1 MYLHH
6 AQRQYLSST
15 GLCTLLFLTLAP
27 QPARHSPAFP
37 GRFRR
42 AFPPVS
48 GRFLTFPGVSGGL
61 SVKSVH
67 APNIRNYRIT
77 LAKQTFRGC
86 RASRAAAFPPLEL
99 GLIIILKKGTE
110 VARGAPRPGPVAAW
124 PLLEFYSAVVLL
136 ARCCMAGGGAA
147 RAGRTAGPGGRRTGL
162 AAQEPGGLGQG
173 AGLA

>member
-6 AQRQYLSST
+6 AQRQSLSST
-15 GLCTLLFLTLAP
+15 GLCTLSCLTLAP
-27 QPARHSPAFP
+27 QPARHSSAFP

-61 SVKSVH
+61 SAKSVH
-67 APNIRNYRIT
+67 VPNIRTYTIT
-77 LAKQTFRGC
+77 LTNHTFRGC

-124 PLLEFYSAVVLL
+124 PLLEFYSALVSLH
-136 ARCCMAGGGAA
+136 RRCMAGRGAA
-147 RAGRTAGPGGRRTGL
+147 RGGRTGVRRRRRRPADTLEDGTSRN
-162 AAQEPGGLGQG
+162 AQ
-173 AGLA
+173 